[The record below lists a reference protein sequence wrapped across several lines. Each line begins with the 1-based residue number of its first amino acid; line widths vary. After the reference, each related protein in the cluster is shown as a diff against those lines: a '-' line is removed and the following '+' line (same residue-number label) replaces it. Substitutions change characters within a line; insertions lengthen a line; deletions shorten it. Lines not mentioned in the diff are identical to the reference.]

1 MKYKYII
8 GVLLLAAT
16 ATSCHG
22 DLDIIQDNKLSASNM
37 WKDASD
43 VITSTDGIYER
54 MRANFVQSDI
64 NVFYWGEA
72 RVGNYMWGPSLESNV
87 QNGNMIDVRMSTMS
101 ASTESA
107 SWSALYTTIDQANAV
122 LKYAPRVPMSD
133 SERSYAIGQASFAR
147 AYCYFWAVRLW
158 GDVPL
163 VIVPIESTTQ
173 PETYPVRSP
182 KASVYAQIEADIQ
195 TAIDNAQ
202 NLGSDKYFATKD
214 AVNMLK
220 AEYALWMYSTQN
232 GGDSCLEM
240 ADEALADIGISSGR
254 LLSKYA
260 DIFSRTNK
268 CNNEVVFALNNNQTE
283 KILGGYYLYFYMP
296 SNLVASKY
304 CQNPVPII
312 STQWWSYSQNF
323 VDILRASKNDNN
335 DSRVDCNLGDGDYGA
350 AGQNMTWPNKFL
362 GDMSGAITVLDCD
375 LMYYR
380 YAQAVMM
387 DAELKYYKKDYK
399 GALKSLNIIAKRA
412 YGKDDFYTDASR
424 DAVLQ
429 ALTDE
434 YFLEFPAEGVI
445 WWALIRLDKIWDY
458 NPSLKEK
465 QTLNPNILLWP
476 ITASARNKNN
486 KLTQTE
492 GWN

>member
-1 MKYKYII
+1 MKYRYII
-8 GVLLLAAT
+8 GAILLGMAT
-16 ATSCHG
+16 ASCHG

-43 VITSTDGIYER
+43 ITTSTNGIYER
-54 MRANFVQSDI
+54 MRANFVQTDC

-72 RVGNYMWGPSLESNV
+72 RVGNYMWGPSLKNRV

-101 ASTESA
+101 SATSSA
-107 SWSALYTTIDQANAV
+107 SWSALYTTIDQSNAV
-122 LKYAPRVPMSD
+122 LKYAPRVQMSD
-133 SERSYAIGQASFAR
+133 SERGFAIGQAAFAR
-147 AYCYFWAVRLW
+147 AYCYFWAARMW

-163 VIVPIESTTQ
+163 VTVPIESVSQ
-173 PETYPVRSP
+173 PETYPVRAP
-182 KASVYAQIEADIQ
+182 KADVYKQIGEDIQ
-195 TAIDNAQ
+195 TALDNAQ
-202 NLGSDKYFATKD
+202 YLGTNKYLATKD

-220 AEYALWMYSTQN
+220 AEYALWMYSTQE
-232 GGDSCLEM
+232 GGDSYLDM
-240 ADEALADIGISSGR
+240 AEEALTAIGISSGK

-268 CNNEVVFALNNNQTE
+268 CNNEIVFALNNNQGE
-283 KILGGYYLYFYMP
+283 KLVGGYYQYFYM
-296 SNLVASKY
+296 SNNDVASANR
-304 CQNPVPII
+304 QNPVPINA
-312 STQWWSYSQNF
+312 TQWWSYSQNF
-323 VDILRASKNDNN
+323 VDILRASKENNN
-335 DSRVDCNLGDGDYGA
+335 DSRVDCNLGDGNYANDGS
-350 AGQNMTWPNKFL
+350 NLTWPNKFL
-362 GDMSGAITVLDCD
+362 GDMSGAITVLDSD

-387 DAELKYYKKDYK
+387 DAELKYYKKDYA

-412 YGKDDFYTDASR
+412 YGKDNFYTDASR
-424 DAVLQ
+424 NAVLQ
-429 ALTDE
+429 AITDE

-458 NPSLKEK
+458 NPELKEK
-465 QTLNPNILLWP
+465 QALNPNILLWP

-492 GWN
+492 GWS